1 MAEPQE
7 LIGVAQEVA
16 EYLVHAFGAGTLT
29 TTGNQFGSSGAAT
42 STDTW
47 KVVETQTIQ
56 PFTDAF
62 GRAIVGRFIEVEFGL
77 TTSVLHV
84 SDTMAGAVVTYNW
97 QVKNSVATATDDW
110 VWLLPTSSGHSTAV
124 GSTAAETTYSG
135 RMTISS
141 TFNRFPVQIRL
152 LVMSGGLGAATSSG
166 ASSSTGAYARAKAS
180 SYVKVYY
187 RVE

>member
-1 MAEPQE
+1 MPEPQQ
-7 LIGVAQEVA
+7 LVSIAKEVL
-16 EYLVHAFGAGTLT
+16 EYVVHAFGAGTLA
-29 TTGNQFGSSGAAT
+29 TTGVQYGTSGTAT

-56 PFTDAF
+56 PFTEYF
-62 GRAIVGRFIEVEFGL
+62 GSTGRIIEVEFGL
-77 TTSVLHV
+77 TTSAMHV

-97 QVKNSVATATDDW
+97 QVKNVISTSTEDW

-135 RMTISS
+135 RMVVSS
-141 TFNRFPVQIRL
+141 TFDRFPFQIRL
-152 LVMSGGLGAATSSG
+152 LVMSGGLGAATSTGS
-166 ASSSTGAYARAKAS
+166 SSSTGAYARAKGS
-180 SYVKVYY
+180 SYLKVYY